1 MSRRVPFLALLRSE
15 WTKLRSLRGAWL
27 CVLVYVGTAVTGAW
41 VTLAGT
47 TPPADPAGAVAA
59 ALVGFAPAQLVLP
72 ALGAL
77 VVTAEYR
84 TGTVL
89 AALTAVPRR
98 TRWLLAKTVVVCL
111 LVAVL
116 TAAVAAG
123 CVAAVPALTAG
134 GAGPALVEPAVLR
147 PVGLQVAAAVLVTV
161 LGVGLGSLLRRTV
174 VALGVGVLLV
184 AVLPVATVVAGRAQV
199 VAASRLWPTLRIG
212 EDDLFTV
219 ATRGALG
226 VPTSGDLLLAGATP
240 WQAGLLVVA
249 AWALV
254 AWLVGAVLLERRD
267 A

>member
-1 MSRRVPFLALLRSE
+1 MSRRVPVLALLRSE
-15 WTKLRSLRGAWL
+15 WTKLRSLRAAWL
-27 CVLVYVGTAVTGAW
+27 CALVYVGTAVAGAW
-41 VTLAGT
+41 ASLAGT
-47 TPPADPAGAVAA
+47 TAPDDAAGAVAA

-77 VVTAEYR
+77 VVTSEYR

-116 TAAVAAG
+116 TAAAAAG

-147 PVGLQVAAAVLVTV
+147 AVGLQVAAASLVTV
-161 LGVGLGSLLRRTV
+161 LGVGLGVLLRRTV
-174 VALGVGVLLV
+174 VVLGVGVLLV
-184 AVLPVATVVAGRAQV
+184 AVLPVATVLAGRPQV
-199 VAASRLWPTLRIG
+199 VATSWLWPTLRIG

-226 VPTSGDLLLAGATP
+226 IPTGGDLLLAGATP
-240 WQAGLLVVA
+240 WQTGLLVVG
-249 AWALV
+249 AWALG
-254 AWLVGAVLLERRD
+254 AWLLGAVLLERRD
-267 A
+267 V